1 MRIIHL
7 LVIGALVFAAAYV
20 YRIKMESTAWLEHTL
35 GSVERQV
42 QFVELFVDEDTQRL
56 EGAGCRVNVTRSRF
70 HRARDHISER
80 ARSRDW
86 RLLAGG
92 DNGASDAARM
102 PLFPKDVDD
111 VGEFLLGGV
120 RDDICR
126 RRSRMPHSHVQGAI
140 QTEREAPA
148 GLIEL
153 HRRDANVHDNAVDRR
168 AALIGADVG
177 EP

>member
-1 MRIIHL
+1 
-7 LVIGALVFAAAYV
+7 
-20 YRIKMESTAWLEHTL
+20 
-35 GSVERQV
+35 
-42 QFVELFVDEDTQRL
+42 
-56 EGAGCRVNVTRSRF
+56 
-70 HRARDHISER
+70 
-80 ARSRDW
+80 
-86 RLLAGG
+86 
-92 DNGASDAARM
+92 M

-153 HRRDANVHDNAVDRR
+153 HRGDADVHDDAVDRPN
-168 AALIGADVG
+168 ALIGADVG